1 MGSTTTWRG
10 TEQPLPSRR
19 TGWVELKTEPP
30 PRSRAAP
37 RADGQGHSFPLF
49 DQRTRTQS
57 PRRGW
62 NRSGS
67 REGGRQ
73 NVGATFVPHKD
84 GPTPTGP
91 VFFNS
96 LRQVSDAERR
106 REFER
111 QYDKRERYN
120 NSAYIT
126 ARARD
131 VTEYEAARIF
141 LEKPDDPM
149 SEHAWRK
156 AQALAREYSMTEDDV
171 RKIWSTKSLHAGMPG
186 GYKLDQLKTD
196 ALPNFFPDP
205 LYPDPVPVRPSMEM
219 PPANYSALAE
229 QDARRG
235 LRPPD
240 LRSPEMQLWG
250 PESTTRYM
258 VLDDAPA
265 FLAETEI
272 SEAPVTGPRMPK
284 HKLYQQRDTEVKS
297 VHCERGLRPPVGHV
311 DVMILECLNLAVPHK
326 FQNLWNISSVSP
338 YVQVE
343 LVERGRNG
351 VEMIQYL
358 KSTTMSR
365 SKMQTFNRSPI
376 DPVFNETCRFQ
387 ALHLN
392 PMEVEAVSRT
402 TLLVSVLDAESS
414 KCLGCVTIPITDV
427 LKRRAAPYFTWYEL
441 MKPGVLPDTLVPVPG
456 SDPSKLSCIQLGFWS
471 NPVPEQVARDVA
483 DMTARS
489 AELQAEEVFELY
501 KRVVADMGDEALTLS
516 TRATPKDVERD
527 YQQVRSK
534 YLDLERQ
541 SHKLADENL
550 RLAEEEA
557 AIQREAAR
565 LSDLKAA
572 QERRK
577 RELSDEQK
585 RLESSG
591 FPHGF
596 NSSPGGGGGYT
607 LPSLPTLEQSLK
619 STP

>member
-1 MGSTTTWRG
+1 
-10 TEQPLPSRR
+10 
-19 TGWVELKTEPP
+19 
-30 PRSRAAP
+30 
-37 RADGQGHSFPLF
+37 
-49 DQRTRTQS
+49 
-57 PRRGW
+57 
-62 NRSGS
+62 
-67 REGGRQ
+67 
-73 NVGATFVPHKD
+73 VPNKD
-84 GPTPTGP
+84 AGPTPTGP

-120 NSAYIT
+120 NSTYIT
-126 ARARD
+126 ARAKD
-131 VTEYEAARIF
+131 ISEYEAARIF

-156 AQALAREYSMTEDDV
+156 AQALAREYSMKEDDV
-171 RKIWSTKSLHAGMPG
+171 HKIWATKSLHAGKPG

-205 LYPDPVPVRPSMEM
+205 LYPDPVPVRPATGM
-219 PPANYSALAE
+219 PPANYSALAL
-229 QDARRG
+229 QDAPRG
-235 LRPPD
+235 LGPPD
-240 LRSPEMQLWG
+240 LRSPDVQLWG

-272 SEAPVTGPRMPK
+272 SEAAVTGPRMPK
-284 HKLYQQRDTEVKS
+284 HKLYQRRYAEVKS

-326 FQNLWNISSVSP
+326 FENLWNVSSVSP

-365 SKMQTFNRSPI
+365 SKMLTFNRSPI

-402 TLLVSVLDAESS
+402 TLLVSVLDEQSS

-441 MKPGVLPDTLVPVPG
+441 MKPGVNPDTLVPVPG
-456 SDPSKLSCIQLGFWS
+456 SDPSKLSCIQLGFWC

-483 DMTARS
+483 DMTSRA

-501 KRVVADMGDEALTLS
+501 QRVIADMGDEALSLS
-516 TRATPKDVERD
+516 TRVTPKDVERD
-527 YQQVRSK
+527 YEQVRSK
-534 YLDLERQ
+534 YLDLERR
-541 SHKLADENL
+541 SHQLADENL
-550 RLAEEEA
+550 RLADEEA
-557 AIQREAAR
+557 AIQRESAR
-565 LSDLKAA
+565 LKNLEAA

-585 RLESSG
+585 RIEGLGVSSG
-591 FPHGF
+591 VSNGF
-596 NSSPGGGGGYT
+596 T
-607 LPSLPTLEQSLK
+607 LPSLPTLEQTLK
-619 STP
+619 VSALSIRQNRPRIQAKET